1 MLTRCVLSFRPRFLV
16 LHRMGQATL
25 FLVALS
31 LLVGCGAKAPV
42 DVASNQSAQNLL
54 HIWAAYS
61 LAGSQSQRPPQSR
74 EDLIPFLKKV
84 AGDVDPASILR
95 SPDDNE
101 DYVIVWGV
109 NFLEIA
115 KARGNMNIV
124 LAYEKR
130 GKNGKRHVLKP
141 QSQVLVL
148 SDDEF
153 RSSAFPVGHT
163 PAP

>member
-1 MLTRCVLSFRPRFLV
+1 MRNRSVVSFQPSFLPLSL
-16 LHRMGQATL
+16 MGRAVF

-31 LLVGCGAKAPV
+31 LIVGCGAHKVV
-42 DVASNQSAQNLL
+42 DVTSQSPQNLL

-61 LAGSQSQRPPQSR
+61 QASNQLQRPPQNR
-74 EDLIPFLKKV
+74 EELIPFLKQV

-115 KARGNMNIV
+115 KSRGNMNIV

-148 SDDEF
+148 SDEEF
-153 RSSAFPVGHT
+153 KAAAFPAGHT

>member
-1 MLTRCVLSFRPRFLV
+1 
-16 LHRMGQATL
+16 MGQTIL
-25 FLVALS
+25 FVVAVS
-31 LLVGCGAKAPV
+31 LIAGCGSKAPV
-42 DVASNQSAQNLL
+42 DVANNQSAQNLQQ
-54 HIWAAYS
+54 IWAAYS
-61 LAGSQSQRPPQSR
+61 QAGNQKGPPQSR
-74 EDLIPFLKKV
+74 EDLMPFLKNV
-84 AGDVDPASILR
+84 VGEADPAAVLR

-115 KARGNMNIV
+115 KSRGNMNIII
-124 LAYEKR
+124 AYEKL

-148 SDDEF
+148 SDEEF
-153 RSSAFPVGHT
+153 RASAFPAGHT

>member
-1 MLTRCVLSFRPRFLV
+1 MRSVSFCSSFLALDV
-16 LHRMGQATL
+16 RVKTIL
-25 FLVALS
+25 FLAALS
-31 LLVGCGAKAPV
+31 LIVGCGSKAPV
-42 DVASNQSAQNLL
+42 DVSSNQSAQNLL

-61 LAGSQSQRPPQSR
+61 QASNQLGRPPQSAA
-74 EDLIPFLKKV
+74 ELTPFLKNV

-115 KARGNMNIV
+115 KSRGNMNIV

-153 RSSAFPVGHT
+153 RSAAFPVGHT